1 MVLCSGRTARC
12 LGVTLLGLA
21 LICFCVNILLFF
33 PNGDPRYAKNN
44 ISGTVWYLSGVLGSG
59 LLVSMFNPLLA
70 RKLRDDHRTHTNS
83 NSINRNLIG
92 LIGSAYCFIVSS
104 VALDLGPLCRV
115 TPLGEWKHPFHK
127 GNYLND
133 PNLWVKCLEP
143 ENAIP
148 WHVKLFSILLV
159 VSAVEFIICIAL
171 LINILIGVI
180 CKEWNCFKVLN
191 IILSE

>member
-70 RKLRDDHRTHTNS
+70 RKLRDDHHNGCKDCCLC
-83 NSINRNLIG
+83 SIIFTVIG

-180 CKEWNCFKVLN
+180 CKDGVRLE
-191 IILSE
+191 E

>member
-1 MVLCSGRTARC
+1 MPCQRCDWRQFTCPDICKCPRTLCEDNCQCQCQCQGINSSCTWNSVLCS
-12 LGVTLLGLA
+12 
-21 LICFCVNILLFF
+21 IIF
-33 PNGDPRYAKNN
+33 
-44 ISGTVWYLSGVLGSG
+44 TV
-59 LLVSMFNPLLA
+59 
-70 RKLRDDHRTHTNS
+70 
-83 NSINRNLIG
+83 IG

-180 CKEWNCFKVLN
+180 CKEWNCFKGYGP
-191 IILSE
+191 I